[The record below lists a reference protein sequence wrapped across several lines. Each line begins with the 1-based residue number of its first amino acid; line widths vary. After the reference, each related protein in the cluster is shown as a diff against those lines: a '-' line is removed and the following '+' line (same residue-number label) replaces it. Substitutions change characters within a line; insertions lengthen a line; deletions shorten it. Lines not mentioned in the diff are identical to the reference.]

1 MLTASVSHAS
11 HPFVRSSETPTP
23 TPNVWVPPFVLR
35 PGGPPVCGDADEPEP
50 VGVCARQWRR
60 DGERLKGLRQQPIA
74 AGVAHPHPL
83 HLHQG
88 QSGGVGGC
96 VWGGQKAEDKRGPF
110 SHLSLQDAAVV
121 SLAQL
126 LGDTL
131 RELDLTSCANLTDLA
146 VCSIAAHLQKLV
158 LLRLARC
165 KEITDWGLLGMAEA
179 AQSNSEQEM
188 VRPFLW
194 GE

>member
-1 MLTASVSHAS
+1 MGTLTSLNLSECVHVSGAEMAKGLKGS
-11 HPFVRSSETPTP
+11 GSSPSQLESLTLTRCIYIR
-23 TPNVWVPPFVLR
+23 VS
-35 PGGPPVCGDADEPEP
+35 PEAW
-50 VGVCARQWRR
+50 VGV
-60 DGERLKGLRQQPIA
+60 EREKG
-74 AGVAHPHPL
+74 
-83 HLHQG
+83 
-88 QSGGVGGC
+88 
-96 VWGGQKAEDKRGPF
+96 GGQTGPF

-146 VCSIAAHLQKLV
+146 VCSIAAHLRKLV
-158 LLRLARC
+158 VLRLARC

-179 AQSNSEQEM
+179 AQSNSDQEM